1 MNDIG
6 QNIEEFCDDLA
17 AIRGV
22 ATNTIRA
29 YRSDLLDMKR
39 FLETKSCHS
48 VSQLNLELLREWLWY
63 LTQEGLAKT
72 SLARKNAAARNF
84 TAWLFE
90 TKKMISDPG
99 LKLRSP
105 KTSRPLPKV
114 VSAETISEL
123 LTHLEGLADSG
134 DAVALQN
141 HALFEL
147 LYATGIRVS
156 ELIGLD
162 RTDISFETGL
172 VRVFGKGSKE
182 RSVPFGAPARRAL
195 ESWLVRGRPQLAS
208 AESGEA
214 VFLGQ
219 RGSRIG
225 VRQVYELIA
234 SNLQTSSGQVLGP
247 HALRHSAATHL
258 LDGGAD
264 LRAVQELLGH
274 ASMATTQIYTH
285 VSIDRLRE
293 GYRRAHPRA

>member
-1 MNDIG
+1 VNDIG
-6 QNIEEFCDDLA
+6 QSIEAFCDDLA
-17 AIRGV
+17 AIRGT

-29 YRSDLLDMKR
+29 YRSDLLGMQR

-48 VSQLNLELLREWLWY
+48 VSKLNLELLREWLWH

-72 SLARKNAAARNF
+72 TLARKNAAARNF

-90 TKKMISDPG
+90 TKKISSDPG

-114 VSAETISEL
+114 VNAETISDL
-123 LTHLEGLADSG
+123 LTHLERLANSG

-156 ELIGLD
+156 ELTGLD

-195 ESWLVRGRPQLAS
+195 ESWLVRGRPQLSS

-225 VRQVYELIA
+225 VRQVYDLIA
-234 SNLQTSSGQVLGP
+234 SNLQTSSGQALGP